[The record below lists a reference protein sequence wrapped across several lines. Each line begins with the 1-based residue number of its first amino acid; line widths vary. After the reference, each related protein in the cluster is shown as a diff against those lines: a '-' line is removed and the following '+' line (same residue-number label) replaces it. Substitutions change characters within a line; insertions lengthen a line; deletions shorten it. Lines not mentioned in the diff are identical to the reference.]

1 MENIGKGLIAH
12 SSSIGDNDLGI
23 IVVENAFEE
32 FNLFIGISDGIK
44 IGSDF
49 R

>member
-23 IVVENAFEE
+23 IVIENTFEE
-32 FNLFIGISDGIK
+32 FYLFISISDGFK
-44 IGSDF
+44 IGGDF